1 MTVSKLL
8 VFWLLLFSKV
18 IPALQSPVSFIRSSL
33 MSSKR
38 LSRDHHDME
47 GLTTS
52 LAPRENPP
60 RDIAAEVFNN
70 WLASKYALTSSATIA
85 DLMKSCTDYVE
96 ATGVDKDSLG
106 GLLDFDKTR
115 GFKKRMDAAKVKG
128 GARIIVTGNA
138 FRAGHFGVAERSSHG
153 GPASRLSRG
162 RVRDSHRFG
171 ASKALEPHQCS
182 ARKSS

>member
-1 MTVSKLL
+1 M
-8 VFWLLLFSKV
+8 
-18 IPALQSPVSFIRSSL
+18 I
-33 MSSKR
+33 SKR

-106 GLLDFDKTR
+106 GLLDFESS
-115 GFKKRMDAAKVKG
+115 
-128 GARIIVTGNA
+128 
-138 FRAGHFGVAERSSHG
+138 RAS
-153 GPASRLSRG
+153 P
-162 RVRDSHRFG
+162 
-171 ASKALEPHQCS
+171 

>member
-1 MTVSKLL
+1 MTVPKLL
-8 VFWLLLFSKV
+8 VFWLLLFSEV
-18 IPALQSPVSFIRSSL
+18 TPALQSPVSFIRSSL
-33 MSSKR
+33 MISKR

-106 GLLDFDKTR
+106 GLLDFESS
-115 GFKKRMDAAKVKG
+115 
-128 GARIIVTGNA
+128 
-138 FRAGHFGVAERSSHG
+138 RAS
-153 GPASRLSRG
+153 P
-162 RVRDSHRFG
+162 
-171 ASKALEPHQCS
+171 